1 LNGAVQTAGGE
12 TLTWSDFVN
21 AVKNTGGGVSE
32 EDVKAAY
39 EAYKNAPA
47 NTVAKKAAYDAALK
61 SYDDAEKQLQTW
73 QADLTTKQNDV
84 NSKTAT
90 EESRWSTYQARKK
103 EYDDYKKTVDAHQ
116 KTYNDWPYGTYK
128 TTLKTDVQTAVSH
141 FKSLSSRLNSS
152 SSYVY
157 YAEGTFGTSDGFANK
172 RYYILAYT
180 FPTGPGKSVDDGS
193 FTYTS
198 ILVSDLAS
206 KVNASYNGTYP
217 AVIYPVASTD
227 FYNHGNEYRR
237 ISSGAGTSFSSA
249 ISSFNTRI
257 SQIENND
264 NNYNTATGYYPT
276 YDGWSSRDALKN
288 QLDSENTTLSSKK
301 TSMNS
306 AYSSWSSASSAL
318 STAKSARDAVQSKI
332 NGYIKVQSGKTVSE
346 QTRLKNERD
355 DAKTA
360 WEQALAE
367 EASTR
372 EAYDELCQM
381 YFAQSEA
388 DKEYLDVELT
398 GDVVADKPLGKYSG
412 TINGNGFSITAGDG
426 VEKIFF
432 EFSGTLTDAAVN
444 GAMTGFNAKVHNV
457 AYWDKSN
464 SDGVYYDKNGAKVE
478 YHDLGELAYNVRK
491 HFGVDF
497 TTGNLTKLDETNK
510 DKKVLDLTLFR
521 GPGSEQTVT
530 GYYQITPAGTLINA
544 KGETVTIP
552 VNHFI
557 LSATSD
563 VQDITIPNVVY
574 ATNNGAGY
582 ESNLVEIDLD
592 GDSFY
597 CPWDLTAKSVN
608 VKGGLSTNKNRAG
621 LTLPFAVRQEYF
633 PGIKTLCTYNGER
646 ENSFVFNKVEQA
658 PANTPVLIFS
668 DQSTVTMDL
677 SNADIIHFAKT
688 PENQIV
694 EGGSDATSNC
704 YGTFRSVI
712 AGEIGQLAPYDCT
725 VWALKSGVFNAAKQG
740 TFTEEEYQD
749 MQGYG
754 NAAKFKPF
762 RMVITTAK
770 TSSQNDMTGASR
782 YVSLVDENG
791 NELSNTSGIDCVE
804 AIAGVFSVT
813 GGDGEIII
821 SSETDRGMVEVY
833 DLTGRMIA
841 TADVKAGETRV
852 SLQTGVYIVAGQK
865 VMVK

>member
-1 LNGAVQTAGGE
+1 MKTEVVSSIDRLTIHQEKLSSPYTKLFFYRKIDDESCDIWTAVQPSYAGQ
-12 TLTWSDFVN
+12 L
-21 AVKNTGGGVSE
+21 
-32 EDVKAAY
+32 
-39 EAYKNAPA
+39 
-47 NTVAKKAAYDAALK
+47 NTVNGTTCTAITVQDLADIISGFNKNYTSSYITKCWTGKGFYIDGRYNSYASVAGRSVETMRVNLGKIIASIKDDDKNYDGTTQDVASYSGWSSKSALK
-61 SYDDAEKQLQTW
+61 SKIDSDNRTLSTKLSE
-73 QADLTTKQNDV
+73 LTTAQNEQ
-84 NSKTAT
+84 KTAQT
-90 EESRWSTYQARKK
+90 NYDNKKK
-103 EYDDYKKTVDAHQ
+103 EVD
-116 KTYNDWPYGTYK
+116 
-128 TTLKTDVQTAVSH
+128 TLQA
-141 FKSLSSRLNSS
+141 NI
-152 SSYVY
+152 
-157 YAEGTFGTSDGFANK
+157 DG
-172 RYYILAYT
+172 YT
-180 FPTGPGKSVDDGS
+180 
-193 FTYTS
+193 
-198 ILVSDLAS
+198 
-206 KVNASYNGTYP
+206 
-217 AVIYPVASTD
+217 
-227 FYNHGNEYRR
+227 
-237 ISSGAGTSFSSA
+237 
-249 ISSFNTRI
+249 
-257 SQIENND
+257 
-264 NNYNTATGYYPT
+264 
-276 YDGWSSRDALKN
+276 
-288 QLDSENTTLSSKK
+288 
-301 TSMNS
+301 
-306 AYSSWSSASSAL
+306 
-318 STAKSARDAVQSKI
+318 
-332 NGYIKVQSGKTVSE
+332 KVQSGKTVSE
-346 QTRLKNERD
+346 QTRLRNLMN
-355 DAKTA
+355 DAFEA
-360 WEQALAE
+360 WQQAEAD
-367 EASTR
+367 EASAKKALDDIM
-372 EAYDELCQM
+372 EALNNP
-381 YFAQSEA
+381 A
-388 DKEYLDVELT
+388 DDIYQNVTLT
-398 GDVVADKPLGKYSG
+398 GDVVADVPLGKYSG
-412 TINGNGFSITAGDG
+412 TINGNGFTITAGEG
-426 VEKIFF
+426 VEKIFP
-432 EFSGTLTDAAVN
+432 EFSGNLTDIAVN
-444 GAMTGFNAKVHNV
+444 GSLTGFNAKVHNV

-563 VQDITIPNVVY
+563 VQEITIPNVVY

-597 CPWDLTAKSVN
+597 CPWDLTAKSVS

-740 TFTEEEYQD
+740 TFTEEEYHD
-749 MQGYG
+749 MSGYG

-770 TSSQNDMTGASR
+770 TSSQNDMTGAPR

-804 AIAGVFSVT
+804 AIAGAFSVT